1 MQSKPLIL
9 EKEVK
14 SLIGEDKEPDIVFF
28 TPTLNVE
35 NYIRHV
41 LECGY
46 EGLEKVIKDDNND
59 VKTAMIIPIDSG
71 STDTTRDVINKFIG
85 ETNGNR
91 RGIETRLIDYT
102 QLSGYKER
110 FEEGFRGKG
119 IAWELMFYLVAN
131 HLKSK
136 INYSLDSDL
145 ISIDKLWVPN
155 AYDKSNQ
162 EKSNLLLYT
171 YSRHKYDGSITNIL
185 KSLLKQTIRKKH
197 VPNQI
202 IGGDIVFD
210 YRVAEHM
217 SKSDIWGSD
226 VGKDASQY
234 GTDIFVTQ
242 TSIFEG
248 MNIAEIFSGKKE
260 HGSTS
265 KYGEDEK
272 FLPRMARQVFNV
284 SFYLTGKYKDK
295 WIGVLPLS
303 ENDHDGQYPIIDN
316 VEVKKV
322 KVDREKLRDSFL
334 PYLDNGHGEFLNQH
348 LSEGTYKHIVDA
360 HNDSLYLSH
369 DARADLWTEIAALY
383 HTLKED
389 KRKELL
395 DVAAYS
401 VYGMS
406 HYSHVR
412 DVRYLDLKRAEKKVI
427 NFGQKFVER
436 QPYFKKLMLKK

>member
-1 MQSKPLIL
+1 
-9 EKEVK
+9 
-14 SLIGEDKEPDIVFF
+14 
-28 TPTLNVE
+28 
-35 NYIRHV
+35 
-41 LECGY
+41 
-46 EGLEKVIKDDNND
+46 
-59 VKTAMIIPIDSG
+59 
-71 STDTTRDVINKFIG
+71 
-85 ETNGNR
+85 
-91 RGIETRLIDYT
+91 
-102 QLSGYKER
+102 
-110 FEEGFRGKG
+110 
-119 IAWELMFYLVAN
+119 
-131 HLKSK
+131 
-136 INYSLDSDL
+136 
-145 ISIDKLWVPN
+145 
-155 AYDKSNQ
+155 
-162 EKSNLLLYT
+162 
-171 YSRHKYDGSITNIL
+171 
-185 KSLLKQTIRKKH
+185 
-197 VPNQI
+197 
-202 IGGDIVFD
+202 
-210 YRVAEHM
+210 
-217 SKSDIWGSD
+217 
-226 VGKDASQY
+226 
-234 GTDIFVTQ
+234 
-242 TSIFEG
+242 

-322 KVDREKLRDSFL
+322 KVDQEKLRDSFL

-383 HTLKED
+383 HTLEED